1 MESKKSRYDR
11 YIKFIEERDNF
22 NSQRDILNLLF
33 LVKDIVQNQ
42 RLNVS
47 QNTTQIPNRP
57 PLSQT
62 DKRNDNKNDVE
73 EHSVQPSEDQKE
85 DSKLDEEIKEKVE
98 YERVHENSKNGVII
112 QKSKCTF

>member
-62 DKRNDNKNDVE
+62 DNDNKNNVE
-73 EHSVQPSEDQKE
+73 EHSGRPSEDQKE

-112 QKSKCTF
+112 QKSKCAF